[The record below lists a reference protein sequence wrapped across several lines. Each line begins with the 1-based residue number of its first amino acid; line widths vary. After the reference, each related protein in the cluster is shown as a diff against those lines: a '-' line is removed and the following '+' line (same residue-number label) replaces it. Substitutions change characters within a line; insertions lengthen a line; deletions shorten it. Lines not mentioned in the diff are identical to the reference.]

1 MINKPYFNKHVKHIE
16 NVFNIKRKSKYTLM
30 WHKDYLLWDPEVQN
44 GQSASAHVNR
54 YPVRIYSLK

>member
-16 NVFNIKRKSKYTLM
+16 NVFNITRKSKYTLM

-44 GQSASAHVNR
+44 G
-54 YPVRIYSLK
+54 

>member
-1 MINKPYFNKHVKHIE
+1 MINKPYFNKRVKHIE

-44 GQSASAHVNR
+44 G
-54 YPVRIYSLK
+54 